1 MIFSTDNE
9 KVMLLADFGALYVGL
24 RDTVVFQSSFIAF
37 IDTILAEFFPMTS

>member
-37 IDTILAEFFPMTS
+37 KDTILTEFFLMTS

>member
-37 IDTILAEFFPMTS
+37 IDTTLPCDVMMT